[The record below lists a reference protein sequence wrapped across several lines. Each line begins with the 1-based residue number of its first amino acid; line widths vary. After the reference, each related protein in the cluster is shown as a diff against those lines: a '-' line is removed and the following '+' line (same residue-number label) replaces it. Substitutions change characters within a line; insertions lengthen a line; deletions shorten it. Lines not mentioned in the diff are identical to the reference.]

1 MSGDKKLVLIPMV
14 ADYLHY
20 GHINIINIGKKYGEV
35 YISLMTDEAA
45 ASYKRLPL
53 LNYDERKSVL
63 EAIDGVSKVVP
74 QERFDYVFQIEKY
87 KPDYFIHG
95 TDWRT
100 GVQKRARERV
110 FIAMEK
116 ISGTVIE
123 PEYTKGISSTDVTK
137 QILASGIS
145 PDRRLEMLRKLLN
158 AKKYLRGIEAHNGL
172 TGLIAET
179 VQVDVEGASLS
190 YDFLWLSSLTD
201 STAKGKPDIELVD
214 STSRMQTLQD
224 ILEVTTKPIIYDADT
239 GGRLEHFPYL
249 VSSLS
254 RLGVSA
260 CVIEDKTG
268 LKRNSLFGSDVPQL
282 QEDAEVFAKKITQ
295 GKQSACNPA
304 FMVIAR
310 IESLILGA
318 GIEDAIHRA
327 KVYISAGADA
337 IMIHSRNKTV
347 DEIKLFCDHY
357 NKISNRPPLVVVP
370 SSFNTS
376 YEGELSEMGANVI
389 IYANQLLRSAYPSMV
404 RCAQSILQNGR
415 SYESDKEMMSINEV
429 INLIPGT
436 NL

>member
-1 MSGDKKLVLIPMV
+1 MNSYIVLIPMV

-20 GHINIINIGKKYGEV
+20 GHINIINTGKRYGEV

-45 ASYKRLPL
+45 ASYKRLPF
-53 LNYDERKSVL
+53 LNYEERKSVL

-74 QERFDYVFQIEKY
+74 QEKLDYVSQIEKY
-87 KPDYFIHG
+87 KPKYFIHG

-110 FIAMEK
+110 LLAMEK

-123 PEYTKGISSTDVTK
+123 PEYTKGISSTKVTK

-145 PDRRLEMLRKLLN
+145 PDRRLEMLRKLLSF
-158 AKKYLRGIEAHNGL
+158 KPYLRGIEAHNGL

-179 VQVDVEGASLS
+179 VAVDVEGSSLT

-239 GGRLEHFPYL
+239 GGKLEHFPYL

-254 RLGVSA
+254 RLGISA

-268 LKRNSLFGSDVPQL
+268 IKRNSLFGSDVPQF
-282 QEDAEVFAKKITQ
+282 QENPNIFARKIIQ
-295 GKQSACNPA
+295 GKQASSNPA
-304 FMVIAR
+304 FMIIAR
-310 IESLILGA
+310 VESLILGA
-318 GIEDAIHRA
+318 GVDDAIDRS
-327 KVYISAGADA
+327 KIYIDAGADA
-337 IMIHSRNKTV
+337 IMIHSRKKTIS
-347 DEIKLFCDHY
+347 EIKAFCDLY
-357 NKISNRPPLVVVP
+357 NKIPDRPPLVLVP
-370 SSFNTS
+370 SSFNKS
-376 YEGELSEMGANVI
+376 YEDELSRMGANII
-389 IYANQLLRSAYPSMV
+389 IYANQLLRSAYPSMLK
-404 RCAQSILQNGR
+404 CAQSILQNGR
-415 SYESDKEMMSINEV
+415 SYESDKDMMSINEI
-429 INLIPGT
+429 INLIPGLD
-436 NL
+436 N